1 MGPSVSN
8 CPAACTGPPSSLTH
22 MYDHTAKHAHAITLT
37 THSTE
42 ANQANSVLPRLPP
55 KLRNRVYRY
64 AFHGYLKVYQK
75 EHITQDL
82 RRSSKALIG
91 TCLQIRSE
99 ITPLLYSASTF
110 YFKRVPHKKFAD
122 NVGKEKRGL
131 IWSICVPASILHAL
145 TPKYISGTFAH
156 RLKVF
161 PYLQELRVR
170 GTLVPSVPLYC

>member
-1 MGPSVSN
+1 MGPSVSK
-8 CPAACTGPPSSLTH
+8 CPAACTGTPSSLTH
-22 MYDHTAKHAHAITLT
+22 MYDHAAKHAHAITLT

-42 ANQANSVLPRLPP
+42 ANQANSILLRLPP

-64 AFHGYLKVYQK
+64 AFHGYLKVYRK

-99 ITPLLYSASTF
+99 ATPLLYSASNF
-110 YFKRVPHKKFAD
+110 SFERVPHIKTFAD
-122 NVGKEKRGL
+122 KVGKEKRGL
-131 IWSICVPASILHAL
+131 IWSIRVPASLLHVL
-145 TPKYISGTFAH
+145 TPKYISSTLTH

-161 PYLQELRVR
+161 P
-170 GTLVPSVPLYC
+170 